1 MPDSVPPSDRR
12 VGERYFACYPASL
25 IRPDGAQRLS
35 LIHDLSVSGALL
47 LVHTTKLNVG
57 DEVKLELHI
66 AEDWTKFRAVAGR
79 VVRIQKTGPMDSG
92 PWLRRV
98 AVEFDE
104 PLKMAEAEIE
114 SFKEQARRLGR
125 GSNGEP

>member
-1 MPDSVPPSDRR
+1 MVESVPPPSDRR
-12 VGERYFACYPASL
+12 AGERYFACYPASL

-35 LIHDLSVSGALL
+35 LLHDLSVSGALL

-66 AEDWTKFRAVAGR
+66 AEDWTKYRSATGH
-79 VVRIQKTGPMDSG
+79 VVRIEKTGPKDSG

-98 AVEFDE
+98 AVEFDA
-104 PLKMAEAEIE
+104 PLTVGEAEVE
-114 SFKEQARRLGR
+114 LFKEQARRLGR
-125 GSNGEP
+125 A